1 MLFIIRFLYL
11 TAPCTF
17 VKKER
22 ERAETVYS
30 FSAGSYSTPIPFCKG
45 MKNNHTNKIAPRES
59 ITPPGTRINF
69 LLFVVSYSCAVLVRT
84 IEGTRVLE
92 HKVVG

>member
-1 MLFIIRFLYL
+1 MLFIIRFLYVDRSL
-11 TAPCTF
+11 SLC
-17 VKKER
+17 KKER

-59 ITPPGTRINF
+59 ITPPGTKINS
-69 LLFVVSYSCAVLVRT
+69 LLFVASYSCVSR
-84 IEGTRVLE
+84 
-92 HKVVG
+92 